1 MNGALT
7 ELLIRWCHE
16 KTAHGGSD
24 ITLSEIRGSEY
35 WIIDAS
41 SKRKNWQSKKWITYH
56 MRETPSFT
64 YCGVGM
70 FETFYI
76 KEKRS
81 DLKRYGAMFVCL
93 QVELFR

>member
-1 MNGALT
+1 
-7 ELLIRWCHE
+7 
-16 KTAHGGSD
+16 
-24 ITLSEIRGSEY
+24 
-35 WIIDAS
+35 
-41 SKRKNWQSKKWITYH
+41 

-81 DLKRYGAMFVCL
+81 DLKRYGAMLVCL